1 MNMALQETQQTTSI
15 PPRVADRFWQA
26 TVARDSRADGLFFL
40 AVRSTGIY
48 CRPSCPARRPLR
60 SNVVFYR
67 TRQQA
72 EREGFRPCRRCR
84 PNQISD
90 SARLVQQASEL
101 LRDSHEEGLRLSS
114 LAQQLGA
121 TTGTLRRAFR
131 RVTGLKPRELAAAFR
146 LARFKNL
153 LRSGTPIAEAL
164 YETGYG
170 SSSRVYE
177 RSDAQLG
184 MTPAT
189 YQRGGKGMKIG
200 YTTAQSDLGRVLV
213 AATHRGISAVYLGDT
228 DARLVSELRAEY
240 PGAEI
245 SQARTGFER
254 WVREILRRAE
264 GKAPARELPLDLQA
278 TAFQRRV
285 WQELQRI
292 PRGST
297 RTYSQVARAL
307 GRPRAVRAV
316 ARACATNPVSVVVP
330 CHRVVRANGNMAGYR
345 WGVQRKEKLL
355 ASERQPSAE

>member
-1 MNMALQETQQTTSI
+1 MNMATHEAQQSFGI

-60 SNVVFYR
+60 NNVVFYR

-90 SARLVQQASEL
+90 SARLVQQAAEL
-101 LRDSHEEGLRLSS
+101 LRDSREETLRLSS
-114 LAQQLGA
+114 IARQLGA
-121 TTGTLRRAFR
+121 TIGTLRRAFH
-131 RVTGLKPRELAAAFR
+131 RVTGLKPRDLAAALR
-146 LARFKNL
+146 LAKFKTL
-153 LRSGTPIAEAL
+153 LRSGMAITDAL

-184 MTPAT
+184 MTPST
-189 YQRGGKGMKIG
+189 YQKGGKGMKIG
-200 YTTAQSDLGRVLV
+200 YTIAKSTLGKVLV
-213 AATHRGISAVYLGDT
+213 AATNRGVSAVYLGDSN
-228 DARLVSELRAEY
+228 ARLVAELRGEY
-240 PGAEI
+240 PHAEI
-245 SQARTGFER
+245 SPARTAFER
-254 WVREILRRAE
+254 WVREILQRAE
-264 GKAPARELPLDLQA
+264 GKTPARELPLDLQA

-330 CHRVVRANGNMAGYR
+330 CHRVVRADGNLAGYR
-345 WGVQRKEKLL
+345 WGLSRKQKLL
-355 ASERQPSAE
+355 AREQKPAG